1 MTSLNLQGKFIM
13 KNVNSKKEIFNQID
27 GFPKSNGKVV
37 AYAHNIT
44 LLFKTGSSKQEKLV
58 LRDASFDL
66 HEGEILSIVGE
77 SGSGKTVI
85 TSLLLGLVNNKT
97 KIIRDGKLNVDGVD
111 VTNFSE
117 KDWFKSKLLGS
128 TISSVFQNPMTTL
141 NPTMK
146 IGKQIAETALV
157 NNVVK
162 TKKEAHKMALEM
174 LKEVK
179 MPNPENVMDMYP
191 HEMSGGMKQRAVIA
205 AVFIVKPKIL
215 ILDEPTT
222 ALDPT
227 IQAQIIKL
235 IKELQ
240 EKNKTSI
247 IFITHDI
254 GVVASIS
261 DRILVM
267 YAGKI
272 VEFGK
277 WNEIL
282 WNSKHPYTWGLIA
295 SMPDI
300 NKSKRLYTI
309 PGSVPGILNNIK
321 GDAFAP
327 RNEYG
332 LHKDLNEDPPYFQI
346 SSTHYVS
353 SWLYTKEAPSFSPP
367 EAIQERA
374 QIFQKMKGAP

>member
-1 MTSLNLQGKFIM
+1 MNNLKR
-13 KNVNSKKEIFNQID
+13 KKEIFTQMK
-27 GFPKSNGKVV
+27 GFPKSDGNVV

-44 LLFKTGSSKQEKLV
+44 LSFKIASSKQEKLV
-58 LRDASFDL
+58 LRNASFDL

-85 TSLLLGLVNNKT
+85 TSLLLGLVNT
-97 KIIRDGKLNVDGVD
+97 KAMNIRNGSLNVDGVD
-111 VTNFSE
+111 VTNFKE
-117 KDWFKSKLLGS
+117 RDWFKSKLLGA

-146 IGKQIAETALV
+146 IGKQIAETVIV
-157 NNVVK
+157 NKIVK
-162 TKKEAHKMALEM
+162 TKKEAYQMALNM
-174 LKEVK
+174 LKEVQ

-205 AVFIVKPKIL
+205 AVFIAKPKIL

-235 IKELQ
+235 IRELQ
-240 EKNKTSI
+240 RKNKTSI

-267 YAGKI
+267 YAGKV

-277 WNEIL
+277 WDEIL

-295 SMPDI
+295 SMPDL

-309 PGSVPGILNNIK
+309 PGSVPGVLNEIK
-321 GDAFAP
+321 GDAFAL

-332 LHKDLNEDPPYFQI
+332 LHKDLEEDPPYFQV
-346 SSTHYVS
+346 SQTHYVA
-353 SWLYTKEAPSFSPP
+353 SWLYTKETPPFSPP
-367 EAIQERA
+367 KAIEERA
-374 QIFQKMKGAP
+374 IIFKKMNGRIK